1 MFGKIFWKL
10 LLSFL
15 LLTWAV
21 LELYPWKDVPFRDSL
36 QSQATVKVEEFG
48 TLLGRADQLVE
59 EGAYPSVYL
68 ALKDLGQTESIDYAE
83 FFPDIRVK
91 DVKNLKRRNEI
102 LLSELLKRSHSKIR
116 KGLDLEGGVSF
127 TLRINE
133 NSFASDEAYIKK
145 QKLSKA
151 IDIMGKRVN
160 GLGVAEPLIR
170 EKGEDSIEIQLPGLS
185 LKDNPEAISALKK
198 PARLEFRMVHRGLRP
213 NEVSEDEYP
222 LGYEVLVEERMNE
235 ETGDILEVPYFVK
248 RVPEATGE
256 IVSNSVAVIDP
267 YGSYQISL
275 SFTPVGS
282 KAFQSITGKIA
293 SENERTNTVGQL
305 AIVLD
310 GKLYS
315 APTVREEIRGG
326 ASISGNFSQRD
337 AIELANVLN
346 NPLEFELKVEEVNEV
361 GPSLAEDARSSSI
374 KACLLGAGLVVAFMI
389 LYYGVAGVIAV
400 ISVAFNIVLVLGVL
414 ASLHSTLTLPGI
426 AALVVTV
433 GMAVDANILIFE
445 RIREELKLGK
455 SLPSALLGGYEKAFS
470 TIIDANVTTLITAV
484 ILIYLGTGPVKGF
497 GVTLAVGIVASIFC
511 ALVVSRVML
520 DLIVDTGLIK
530 HRLLLVSLSKEPKF
544 DFFKYRKMAFGASWA
559 IVIAGCFFL
568 YQHRGSIYGVDFTG
582 GDEVALSFESKVGL
596 ADIEAVAGQN
606 DFGQLM
612 PLYQKLIGEG
622 KEVLKVQ
629 TEFGRGAEV
638 VSVLQQEFPDAQFVE
653 LSTVAVGP
661 TVGDEIKWNAI
672 ISLGVALLGVLLYI
686 AFRFELGYGIGA
698 IISIIH
704 DVLMSVGIYVMLG
717 GQFTAPMVASVLMIV
732 GYSINDKIVVFDRI
746 REELDLNPSMSLSD
760 IINLSV
766 NKTLS
771 RTLLTSVTTL
781 MATLALYLFG
791 AGVIDDFA
799 LVFMAGIVTGTFS
812 SIFIA
817 SPIFHWWHKGD
828 KKHVQKHE
836 FLPKYEWDSGSKASR

>member
-1 MFGKIFWKL
+1 M
-10 LLSFL
+10 
-15 LLTWAV
+15 
-21 LELYPWKDVPFRDSL
+21 
-36 QSQATVKVEEFG
+36 
-48 TLLGRADQLVE
+48 
-59 EGAYPSVYL
+59 
-68 ALKDLGQTESIDYAE
+68 
-83 FFPDIRVK
+83 
-91 DVKNLKRRNEI
+91 
-102 LLSELLKRSHSKIR
+102 
-116 KGLDLEGGVSF
+116 
-127 TLRINE
+127 
-133 NSFASDEAYIKK
+133 
-145 QKLSKA
+145 
-151 IDIMGKRVN
+151 
-160 GLGVAEPLIR
+160 
-170 EKGEDSIEIQLPGLS
+170 
-185 LKDNPEAISALKK
+185 
-198 PARLEFRMVHRGLRP
+198 
-213 NEVSEDEYP
+213 
-222 LGYEVLVEERMNE
+222 
-235 ETGDILEVPYFVK
+235 
-248 RVPEATGE
+248 
-256 IVSNSVAVIDP
+256 
-267 YGSYQISL
+267 
-275 SFTPVGS
+275 
-282 KAFQSITGKIA
+282 
-293 SENERTNTVGQL
+293 
-305 AIVLD
+305 
-310 GKLYS
+310 
-315 APTVREEIRGG
+315 
-326 ASISGNFSQRD
+326 
-337 AIELANVLN
+337 
-346 NPLEFELKVEEVNEV
+346 
-361 GPSLAEDARSSSI
+361 
-374 KACLLGAGLVVAFMI
+374 
-389 LYYGVAGVIAV
+389 
-400 ISVAFNIVLVLGVL
+400 
-414 ASLHSTLTLPGI
+414 
-426 AALVVTV
+426 
-433 GMAVDANILIFE
+433 
-445 RIREELKLGK
+445 
-455 SLPSALLGGYEKAFS
+455 
-470 TIIDANVTTLITAV
+470 
-484 ILIYLGTGPVKGF
+484 IYLGTGPVKGF

-612 PLYQKLIGEG
+612 PIYQKLIGEG

-672 ISLGVALLGVLLYI
+672 ISLGAALLGVLLYI

-698 IISIIH
+698 IISIVH